1 MIKNIIFDFDG
12 TIGDSTALIV
22 QCFQDTLSE
31 LNLRVC
37 TAQECRETIGLPLR
51 AAFVQLAGVD
61 KDSWS
66 SHIAITSGDMGGPMP
81 DEHYAEPG
89 RAYLG
94 MFRVCT
100 SFQSLL

>member
-22 QCFQDTLSE
+22 ECFQDTLSE

-61 KDSWS
+61 E
-66 SHIAITSGDMGGPMP
+66 AM
-81 DEHYAEPG
+81 
-89 RAYLG
+89 
-94 MFRVCT
+94 
-100 SFQSLL
+100 Q

>member
-51 AAFVQLAGVD
+51 AAFVQLAGATISLVLFRLSSMLSIQFT
-61 KDSWS
+61 SW
-66 SHIAITSGDMGGPMP
+66 HVVK
-81 DEHYAEPG
+81 YK
-89 RAYLG
+89 
-94 MFRVCT
+94 
-100 SFQSLL
+100 

>member
-37 TAQECRETIGLPLR
+37 TAQ
-51 AAFVQLAGVD
+51 
-61 KDSWS
+61 
-66 SHIAITSGDMGGPMP
+66 
-81 DEHYAEPG
+81 
-89 RAYLG
+89 
-94 MFRVCT
+94 
-100 SFQSLL
+100 